1 MSTSSEVLF
10 EAFLN
15 QHDAEAWA
23 EVMDALLPLIHEVDK
38 TATRIWFHFYPLAL
52 AHLLQQADDP
62 AALAD
67 KLVLQGRYRLRD
79 QIDSSHAFLYGHRYW
94 PEVKQAIIAH
104 ATSTEA
110 SSDIPL
116 CEHIKRVAQQ
126 VAHATNQPLSLLI
139 GITAVGFMTLQQVGL
154 SAFMQGRAVI
164 NLPQHS
170 AARSPEEV
178 LRCRAQDDRQG
189 WFAWLKYPDKVWTIT
204 FDENDPQATFK
215 LINSQHLT
223 TAAAHDKRPYHLRD
237 SRCIINEGPIPV
249 QCRAGSCGMCWV
261 GVLGGAEKLSPV
273 SPFERQRMQE
283 FGYID
288 TDEEKPIIR
297 LACQAQAYGAVSIV
311 IPPWSGVFGR
321 YLRQRQR
328 ASANVPY

>member
-1 MSTSSEVLF
+1 MSTSSGVLF
-10 EAFLN
+10 ETFLN
-15 QHDAEAWA
+15 QHDDEAWA
-23 EVMDALLPLIHEVDK
+23 EVMDSLLPLIHEVDQ

-52 AHLLQQADDP
+52 ARALQQSDDP
-62 AALAD
+62 AALAN
-67 KLVLQGRYRLRD
+67 KLVLQGRYRLTD

-94 PEVKQAIIAH
+94 PQVKQAIIAH
-104 ATSTEA
+104 ANSSSVLSGQTLTEQ
-110 SSDIPL
+110 
-116 CEHIKRVAQQ
+116 IKHVAQQ
-126 VAHATNQPLSLLI
+126 VSNELNQPFSLFI
-139 GITAVGFMTLQQVGL
+139 GITAVGFMTVQQVGL
-154 SAFMQGRAVI
+154 SAFMQADGAIR
-164 NLPQHS
+164 LPQHV
-170 AARSPEEV
+170 AARSPQQV
-178 LRCRAQDDRQG
+178 LACRARDDRQG
-189 WFAWLKYPDKVWTIT
+189 WLAWFKYPDKVWTIT
-204 FDENDPQATFK
+204 FDENDPHATFK

-249 QCRAGSCGMCWV
+249 QCRAGSCGTCWV

-273 SPFERQRMQE
+273 SSFERQRMKE

-311 IPPWSGVFGR
+311 IPPWSGVLGR

-328 ASANVPY
+328 ASANIG

>member
-23 EVMDALLPLIHEVDK
+23 GVIDALVPLIHEVDK
-38 TATRIWFHFYPLAL
+38 NATRIWFYFYPLTL
-52 AHLLQQADDP
+52 AHLLQQANDP

-67 KLVLQGRYRLRD
+67 KLVLQGRYRLKD

-94 PEVKQAIIAH
+94 PQVKQAIIAH
-104 ATSTEA
+104 ATSTRTP
-110 SSDIPL
+110 SDMPL
-116 CEHIKRVAQQ
+116 SEHIKRVAQQ
-126 VAHATNQPLSLLI
+126 VAHALNQPLSLLI

-164 NLPQHS
+164 NLPQHL

-178 LRCRAQDDRQG
+178 FHRRAQDDRQG

-204 FDENDPQATFK
+204 FDENDPEATFK

-223 TAAAHDKRPYHLRD
+223 TAAARDKRPYHLRD

-273 SPFERQRMQE
+273 SPFERQRMRE

-311 IPPWSGVFGR
+311 IPPWCGVFGR

-328 ASANVPY
+328 VGANVS